1 MEDVDDGVLLIFIHT
16 SRALKECAQTNRN
29 KKASADGGSVR
40 ERERAGG
47 GERSRRERERKMTR
61 MQKSGT
67 TLCILMIFS
76 VCFAIFPPRFTF
88 SSPLSFPYLRSL
100 SSRHSQYGAF
110 VYFSYHFL
118 SSFNL
123 LTD

>member
-47 GERSRRERERKMTR
+47 GERSRREREKNDTNAKKRNNFVHFNDI
-61 MQKSGT
+61 
-67 TLCILMIFS
+67 LCLF
-76 VCFAIFPPRFTF
+76 CYF
-88 SSPLSFPYLRSL
+88 SSSFHFLFTSFFPLPSLSVSLIPSLAIRCIRIFFLSFLVL
-100 SSRHSQYGAF
+100 I
-110 VYFSYHFL
+110 
-118 SSFNL
+118 
-123 LTD
+123 

>member
-47 GERSRRERERKMTR
+47 GERSRREREREKNDTNAKKAE
-61 MQKSGT
+61 Q
-67 TLCILMIFS
+67 LC
-76 VCFAIFPPRFTF
+76 
-88 SSPLSFPYLRSL
+88 
-100 SSRHSQYGAF
+100 AF
-110 VYFSYHFL
+110 
-118 SSFNL
+118 
-123 LTD
+123 